1 MSETALFTELH
12 ESVWIQ
18 DKKRYSLTRIIVK
31 IYNNDGFKLRETSE
45 QQHKKTK
52 TKSTEACMGKTTSEL
67 DL

>member
-1 MSETALFTELH
+1 M
-12 ESVWIQ
+12 
-18 DKKRYSLTRIIVK
+18 VK
-31 IYNNDGFKLRETSE
+31 IYNNDGFQLRETSE